1 MIRYN
6 STLLHA
12 ALVRV
17 YASTILLHLR
27 SYDLFLLSPTATRR
41 RALVLWVRFTWN
53 EGRGGWEGKK
63 FLFALTIILRLMTLT
78 FSIFKFQAF
87 SLHLLHNAVRGAL
100 IFYIHKLSK
109 IILMLKRVSFLNVI
123 FISPLLTITL
133 SMIRFRVIFYC

>member
-27 SYDLFLLSPTATRR
+27 SFDLFLLSPTATRR
-41 RALVLWVRFTWN
+41 RAMVLWVRFTWN

-87 SLHLLHNAVRGAL
+87 SLHLLHNEVRGA
-100 IFYIHKLSK
+100 
-109 IILMLKRVSFLNVI
+109 
-123 FISPLLTITL
+123 
-133 SMIRFRVIFYC
+133 

>member
-53 EGRGGWEGKK
+53 EGRGGGMKGKS
-63 FLFALTIILRLMTLT
+63 FVCVNNYIAIYDAFFFR
-78 FSIFKFQAF
+78 FKFQAF
-87 SLHLLHNAVRGAL
+87 SLHLLHNEVRGAL
-100 IFYIHKLSK
+100 IFLHS
-109 IILMLKRVSFLNVI
+109 
-123 FISPLLTITL
+123 
-133 SMIRFRVIFYC
+133 

>member
-17 YASTILLHLR
+17 YASTIMLHLR

-53 EGRGGWEGKK
+53 EGRGGGMKGKS
-63 FLFALTIILRLMTLT
+63 FICVNNYIAINYAYFFR
-78 FSIFKFQAF
+78 FKFQAF

-100 IFYIHKLSK
+100 FSY
-109 IILMLKRVSFLNVI
+109 
-123 FISPLLTITL
+123 ITL
-133 SMIRFRVIFYC
+133 SMIRSQVIFYC